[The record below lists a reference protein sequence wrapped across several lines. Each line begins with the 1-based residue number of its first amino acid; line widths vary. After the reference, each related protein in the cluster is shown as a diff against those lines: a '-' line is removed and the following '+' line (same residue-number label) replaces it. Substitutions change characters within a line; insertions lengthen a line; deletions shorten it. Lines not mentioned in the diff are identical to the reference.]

1 MPELPDALSVALRAV
16 SFMLLLNAAGISIF
30 VTVFGHLLP
39 GSLPALTKLG
49 WRLAIGALVFV
60 VGHHALEAARMAGDM
75 NGLTDPAMQA
85 MTLRSSEGA
94 AFVLRVVGL
103 VLVAVGLR
111 GGARSRS
118 GADAGGGT
126 HSAGQVGAHAAGVSG
141 ALREL
146 SNGRRVR
153 AVVRVTGAVL
163 AVASFTLT
171 GHTSVTPYRATAAVL
186 LILHLLVV
194 AFWLGA
200 LWPLYLV
207 ASKAPPPIAAEL
219 IGAFSRIAAWVV
231 PVILLAGVGLAVL
244 LVPNLAVFR
253 QPYGLLLLAKV
264 ALFTA
269 LMALATLNKRAF
281 GPACATGRPKA
292 FKQAVVVEYILIC
305 AVLAVT
311 ATMTTFYSP
320 EAP

>member
-16 SFMLLLNAAGISIF
+16 SFVLLLNAAGISIF

-75 NGLTDPAMQA
+75 SGLTDPAMQA
-85 MTLRSSEGA
+85 MTMRSSEGA
-94 AFVLRVVGL
+94 AFVLRVGGL

-111 GGARSRS
+111 GGARFRS
-118 GADAGGGT
+118 GADAGGGRIP
-126 HSAGQVGAHAAGVSG
+126 AAAG
-141 ALREL
+141 AQY
-146 SNGRRVR
+146 GRV
-153 AVVRVTGAVL
+153 APVLGITGAVL
-163 AVASFTLT
+163 AVAAFTLT
-171 GHTSVTPYRATAAVL
+171 GHTSVTPHRPLAAALLTVHL
-186 LILHLLVV
+186 LIV

-200 LWPLYLV
+200 LWPLYLA
-207 ASKAPPPIAAEL
+207 ASKEPPSIAAQL
-219 IGAFSRIAAWVV
+219 IDAFSRIAAWVV
-231 PVILLAGVGLAVL
+231 PLILLAGVGLAVL

-264 ALFTA
+264 ALFA
-269 LMALATLNKRAF
+269 VLMALATLNKWAL
-281 GPACATGRPKA
+281 GPACASGRPRA

-305 AVLAVT
+305 AVLAIT
-311 ATMTTFYSP
+311 AAMTTFYSP